1 MTKTFR
7 VIKMGRQ
14 MSRPHSAHF
23 SRFACVDILFCREEK
38 KREKS
43 YNLYSKESDFT
54 YYFICML

>member
-1 MTKTFR
+1 
-7 VIKMGRQ
+7 

-23 SRFACVDILFCREEK
+23 SRFASVDILFCREEK

-54 YYFICML
+54 YYFIYML

>member
-1 MTKTFR
+1 
-7 VIKMGRQ
+7 

-23 SRFACVDILFCREEK
+23 SRFASVDILSCREEK
-38 KREKS
+38 EREKS